1 MFDYIERILDEYG
14 HGLVMK
20 SMYGLKV
27 EPDPNRERRVKAVI
41 ESMGDRYLLAK
52 PLERL
57 NGKP

>member
-1 MFDYIERILDEYG
+1 MIDYLEKIFDEYG
-14 HGLVMK
+14 HGLIYVNL
-20 SMYGLKV
+20 YGLKV